1 MPTSVIPFAGM
12 PASWAI
18 QCKDGIAENSCVPFV
33 AVFNPFSSVNS
44 RWPGWKCTGAM
55 TIDRLL
61 FRPRMSVS
69 GPEHREGLLSV
80 GFSTR
85 LTKKLHVAPDR
96 NNLSNE
102 RKNPDLFWTI
112 GGSGIIP

>member
-1 MPTSVIPFAGM
+1 
-12 PASWAI
+12 
-18 QCKDGIAENSCVPFV
+18 
-33 AVFNPFSSVNS
+33 
-44 RWPGWKCTGAM
+44 M

-61 FRPRMSVS
+61 FRARMSVS

-102 RKNPDLFWTI
+102 RKIPICSGQSGGVGSSPDADAVSLWRQI
-112 GGSGIIP
+112 R